1 MEFFC
6 NKLSKEEEAEEE
18 EEGRRRNG
26 CGQFI
31 PGRQLVVRNNKI
43 KRL

>member
-6 NKLSKEEEAEEE
+6 NKLSKEEEE

-31 PGRQLVVRNNKI
+31 PGRQLVVRNNNI

>member
-1 MEFFC
+1 MEFLC
-6 NKLSKEEEAEEE
+6 NKISKHEEEEE

>member
-6 NKLSKEEEAEEE
+6 NELSKEEEQQQ

>member
-6 NKLSKEEEAEEE
+6 KKLSKEQEE

>member
-6 NKLSKEEEAEEE
+6 NELSKEEEQEQ
-18 EEGRRRNG
+18 EEGRRRKG